1 MSPAIATT
9 LARLPHLT
17 VDELRALHAEV
28 FGTSTA
34 SRHKTWLV
42 RRIAWRVQANTEG
55 GLTERA
61 LARAAEL
68 SAGQQLRERRSV
80 ERTTVPRPADKVVS
94 MPLSKGPTL
103 APGTVLRREWKGTVH
118 LVTAHQSGFEHDGRM
133 FASLS
138 AVAAAITG
146 TKWNGLVFFGLKPSH
161 AHEQAASPDA
171 AGATP

>member
-1 MSPAIATT
+1 MSPAVTTT

-28 FGTSTA
+28 FGSPTA

-42 RRIAWRVQANTEG
+42 RRIAWRVQANEEG

-68 SAGQQLRERRSV
+68 SAGQQLRERRPQD
-80 ERTTVPRPADKVVS
+80 RTAAGTLTPKVV
-94 MPLSKGPTL
+94 PLPLPRGPTL

-118 LVTAHQSGFEHDGRM
+118 LVTAHQASFEHDGRHYT
-133 FASLS
+133 SLS

-146 TKWNGLVFFGLKPSH
+146 TKWNGLVFFGLKPTH
-161 AHEQAASPDA
+161 ARAS
-171 AGATP
+171 GAPS